1 MEKRRRERIN
11 RSLEELKRLVLEAQN
26 RDSSRYT
33 KLEKADILEMT
44 VRHLRSLRHHQRVL
58 TSSDP
63 HLLLKYRAGFSAC
76 VAEVSESVVRDDR
89 LAPDLKVQ
97 ILSQLA
103 SCPSSPRVANDIPI
117 HPSLTGIPA
126 SIKFEASGDLA
137 VKEPRQ
143 IFFREPLESG
153 SSSTRATI
161 SPYVVQRH
169 RILPSTGT
177 IPMQY
182 LPVLST
188 DSGSS
193 SGVHRA
199 LVPSR
204 TSSGLHL
211 TDPLWRPW

>member
-1 MEKRRRERIN
+1 MGNYVGLSFLRK
-11 RSLEELKRLVLEAQN
+11 LTVVAFFFHTVLA
-26 RDSSRYT
+26 
-33 KLEKADILEMT
+33 
-44 VRHLRSLRHHQRVL
+44 
-58 TSSDP
+58 SSDP

-143 IFFREPLESG
+143 IFLREPLESG

-169 RILPSTGT
+169 RILPSTGI

-193 SGVHRA
+193 TGVHRA

-211 TDPLWRPW
+211 TDPLWRPWW